1 MANISVKVEHVNPFI
16 QSTMETFTKMVGISA
31 KPGKIQLKQS
41 SALSYDISGII
52 GLSGGAKGM
61 IALSFP
67 KATAIKVTNKFVG
80 VDNTEMNDDTVDA
93 MGELANIVAGNA
105 KKGLSEFN
113 INISLPSV
121 VMGEQHQVKEPKD
134 VFSFIV
140 PFTTELGNFDLAVSL
155 KSET

>member
-1 MANISVKVEHVNPFI
+1 MTKMTVKVEHINPFI
-16 QSTMETFTKMVGISA
+16 LSTMETFSKMVGIPA
-31 KPGKIQLKQS
+31 KPGKIQLKQES
-41 SALSYDISGII
+41 GLSYDISGII

-67 KATAIKVTNKFVG
+67 KETAISVTNKFVG
-80 VDNTEMNDDTVDA
+80 TDSKDLNDDIVDA

-113 INISLPSV
+113 IMISLPSV
-121 VMGEQHQVKEPKD
+121 VMGEKHQVKEPKD

-140 PFTTELGNFDLAVSL
+140 PFTTDLGNFDLAVSL
-155 KSET
+155 KSEI